1 VQCSVTALSR
11 HLSSEPLEGSRAN
24 LTVNVGARTSPAEL
38 LGTVVHACRAL
49 TGVMVGANELLGFTS
64 ESGRLEALVSE
75 FEKNGWMQ
83 VPL

>member
-1 VQCSVTALSR
+1 
-11 HLSSEPLEGSRAN
+11 
-24 LTVNVGARTSPAEL
+24 
-38 LGTVVHACRAL
+38 
-49 TGVMVGANELLGFTS
+49 MVGANELLGFTS